1 MIATNP
7 KRAAEVRF
15 PVEGMTCA
23 SCVNRIERHL
33 NKLEGVA
40 RANVNRAT
48 ESAAV
53 AYDPVRV
60 GLDDLGRAVEAAGYE
75 ARLEQAE
82 GGLARSGCRSAGR
95 VVPARSRRSAVHG
108 QRRQSL
114 AFGSCGSKMA

>member
-1 MIATNP
+1 
-7 KRAAEVRF
+7 
-15 PVEGMTCA
+15 MTCA

-40 RANVNRAT
+40 RANVNLAT

-108 QRRQSL
+108 QRRQSDGL
-114 AFGSCGSKMA
+114 RVMRVEDGLTIPVPSLQPAPP